1 MIVDLPDDLIAEIRK
16 YAAQTARCD
25 DENFDIDGHAGGQT
39 DDAFYMG
46 IEEGQIILAQEIAS
60 YFPEA

>member
-16 YAAQTARCD
+16 YAAKELRCD
-25 DENFDIDGHAGGQT
+25 DEDFDIDGYAGGQT

-46 IEEGQIILAQEIAS
+46 IEEGQTLMAQDIAAC
-60 YFPEA
+60 FPTD